1 MAPKCSQLTAI
12 FVHLHM
18 KACGMNCM
26 RESGGQ
32 AHGASRERGLYANGR
47 NYKKSGLPNL
57 SPNVLL
63 KGSLTDS

>member
-18 KACGMNCM
+18 KACGMKGM

-32 AHGASRERGLYANGR
+32 AQGSGREHGLHANGG